1 MNFEHFLSKR
11 ILSARSYK
19 NSISAPIIKIGV
31 TAISIGMIV
40 MIVSVGVGIGMQKE
54 IKDKISAFE
63 GDISIQSF
71 NNTINENSINPIL
84 PSVEFLEDLRKF
96 RGVKNF
102 DKIISKFGIVRT
114 LNDFDGLYFKGV
126 EKSYDFSRIKRYII
140 EGTYPVY
147 SDGFSNDVLISKTL
161 SDKLNLELGDSFQM
175 LFSKSEN
182 PKPSILRLQVVGV
195 FNSGFQE
202 LDSKY
207 IFGDINQIRR
217 ILKWENDEI
226 SSIEIQLNEQSNLE
240 FISEEIYLN
249 SPSEFDVITTKK
261 KYFSVYEWIDLFDK
275 NIYAIIFIMIVV
287 ASINIISVLVVLILE
302 RTNMIGV
309 LKALGITN
317 FSLQKFFIYIS
328 SYLILI
334 GIVIGNIFGLMI
346 LFIQEKYKIIS
357 LDPKIYYVDS
367 VPIHIEL
374 SHIISLN
381 LIAFFLCV
389 LSIFIPSLLVSRIN
403 PKDSIKFN

>member
-84 PSVEFLEDLRKF
+84 PLSEFLEDLRKF
-96 RGVKNF
+96 RGVENF

-126 EKSYDFSRIKRYII
+126 EKGYDFSRIKRYII

-147 SDGFSNDVLISKTL
+147 FDGFSNDVLISKTL

-240 FISEEIYLN
+240 FITEEIYLN
-249 SPSEFDVITTKK
+249 SPSEFDVITTKE

-328 SYLILI
+328 SYLIFI
-334 GIVIGNIFGLMI
+334 GIIIGNIFGLLI

-367 VPIHIEL
+367 VPIYIEL

-381 LIAFFLCV
+381 LIVFFLCV

>member
-1 MNFEHFLSKR
+1 
-11 ILSARSYK
+11 
-19 NSISAPIIKIGV
+19 
-31 TAISIGMIV
+31 
-40 MIVSVGVGIGMQKE
+40 
-54 IKDKISAFE
+54 
-63 GDISIQSF
+63 
-71 NNTINENSINPIL
+71 
-84 PSVEFLEDLRKF
+84 
-96 RGVKNF
+96 
-102 DKIISKFGIVRT
+102 
-114 LNDFDGLYFKGV
+114 
-126 EKSYDFSRIKRYII
+126 
-140 EGTYPVY
+140 
-147 SDGFSNDVLISKTL
+147 
-161 SDKLNLELGDSFQM
+161 M

-249 SPSEFDVITTKK
+249 SPSEFDVITTKE

-317 FSLQKFFIYIS
+317 FSLQKFFIYTS
-328 SYLILI
+328 SYLIFI
-334 GIVIGNIFGLMI
+334 GIIIGNIFGLLI

-374 SHIISLN
+374 SHIIPIN